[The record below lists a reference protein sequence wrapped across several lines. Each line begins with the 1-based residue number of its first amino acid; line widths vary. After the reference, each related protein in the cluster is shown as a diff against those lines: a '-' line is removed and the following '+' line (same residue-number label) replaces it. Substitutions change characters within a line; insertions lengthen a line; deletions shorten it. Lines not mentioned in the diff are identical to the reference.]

1 SKKPSADRIRH
12 SSPAVHQQIASKTK
26 FVNKSLDETIRR
38 EAGGNKIM
46 AEILADTAATSLPA
60 MIENDRRKIA
70 VAPSGPVERVVANHS
85 PEQLFGE
92 VVSNLSVNRDELV
105 LFTKIGNKQ
114 YTETGEFQYEPFTEK
129 SILNQIE
136 TSLRNLNTE
145 YIDVVLIEN
154 YDPLMNVDAVASVL
168 TSLQL
173 RGKIKHIGVSNF
185 NVQQHKLIASRLSQE
200 VVTNHFELNLLNTKA
215 LEDGRIDFIKEQ
227 YSKPMAFAP
236 LADGGILFG
245 HDFRAVT
252 VRETLQNFTEK
263 YNSNIEQIAVA
274 WIHKLGA
281 LPIIGSLSKARIKNA
296 ATASSIQLSYHDWH
310 TIYDVTK
317 TI

>member
-1 SKKPSADRIRH
+1 MFGQVLSTLS
-12 SSPAVHQQIASKTK
+12 
-26 FVNKSLDETIRR
+26 
-38 EAGGNKIM
+38 
-46 AEILADTAATSLPA
+46 
-60 MIENDRRKIA
+60 IERN
-70 VAPSGPVERVVANHS
+70 
-85 PEQLFGE
+85 
-92 VVSNLSVNRDELV
+92 ELV

-114 YTETGEFQYEPFTEK
+114 YTVTGELVYEPFTEK
-129 SILNQIE
+129 SIINQVE
-136 TSLRNLNTE
+136 TTLLKLNTD
-145 YIDVVLIEN
+145 YLDVVLIEN

-173 RGKIKHIGVSNF
+173 RGKIKHVGVSNF
-185 NVQQHKLIASRLSQE
+185 NVQQHKLIASRLSHE
-200 VVTNHFELNLLNTKA
+200 VVTNHFELNLLNTRA

-236 LADGGILFG
+236 LADGAILFG

-252 VRETLQNFTEK
+252 IRETLQDFTEK

-281 LPIIGSLSKARIKNA
+281 LPIIGSLSKARINNA

-310 TIYDVTK
+310 VIYDVTK

>member
-1 SKKPSADRIRH
+1 MKKVLLSD
-12 SSPAVHQQIASKTK
+12 
-26 FVNKSLDETIRR
+26 
-38 EAGGNKIM
+38 
-46 AEILADTAATSLPA
+46 
-60 MIENDRRKIA
+60 
-70 VAPSGPVERVVANHS
+70 SGPETSDSIYSFWRWEKEEDLTVEKVREIVEYCIILGINAFELS
-85 PEQLFGE
+85 SFYGKGKIEQLFGQ
-92 VVSNLSVNRDELV
+92 VLSTLSIERNELV

-114 YTETGEFQYEPFTEK
+114 YTATGELVYEPFTEK
-129 SILNQIE
+129 SITNQVE
-136 TSLRNLNTE
+136 TTLLKLNTD
-145 YIDVVLIEN
+145 YLDVVLIEN

-173 RGKIKHIGVSNF
+173 RGKIKHVGVSNF
-185 NVQQHKLIASRLSQE
+185 NVQQHKLIASRLSHE
-200 VVTNHFELNLLNTKA
+200 VVTNHFELNLLNTRA

-236 LADGGILFG
+236 LADGAILFG

-252 VRETLQNFTEK
+252 IRETLQDFTEK

-281 LPIIGSLSKARIKNA
+281 LPIIGSLSKARINNA

-310 TIYDVTK
+310 VIYDVTK